1 MLLSCQIT
9 VICLIYPIINTEMS
23 NDYRACA
30 YLPLAIGLKL
40 RAVAIANNE
49 SVSQLIKRI
58 IMSQL
63 HEEASKVFRLEN
75 AISSLI
81 NKQLLPPEL
90 IAEIEALKNQVEVSP
105 DEQ

>member
-1 MLLSCQIT
+1 M
-9 VICLIYPIINTEMS
+9 P
-23 NDYRACA
+23 NDYRACC
-30 YLPLAIGLKL
+30 YLPTAIGLKL
-40 RAVAIANNE
+40 EAIAVANNE

-81 NKQLLPPEL
+81 AKQLLPPEL
-90 IAEIEALKNQVEVSP
+90 ITELQALKNIIEVSP
-105 DEQ
+105 DE